1 MGDEE
6 EEDPPFTE
14 EDYRKAYE
22 EQSDKL
28 EGAFVPA
35 RRYTTHDG

>member
-35 RRYTTHDG
+35 RKCKTNYG